1 MLIKL
6 IVMYIIGLASGI
18 VIAGGTFAFITWIG
32 LVTRLATRTQ
42 TASHVLLYEDMVV
55 LGAGIG
61 NVLYLY
67 EPTLLLGLSGLIA
80 YGLFSGIFIGCL
92 AVALADVIQ
101 TFPVFTKRAKIRKGT
116 PYILLALAIGKGIG
130 TLIQVFFRR

>member
-6 IVMYIIGLASGI
+6 IVMCIIGLASGI

-32 LVTRLATRTQ
+32 LVTRLATKTQ

>member
-6 IVMYIIGLASGI
+6 IVMGIIGLASGI